1 MKNIFAFLAILAITV
16 SCGGNEDYYNI
27 EGYAQGGT
35 YRITLRSDLKK
46 CKELQE
52 GVERILADI
61 DNSISGYNPSSALSM
76 FNGNFNGNNEGP
88 CHASDGGVA
97 GSGMSGSEVSGSGMS
112 GSVMS
117 GSESPGRNPIL
128 TDIFALS
135 KKIYRE
141 CGGYFDVSS
150 GALFDAWGF
159 GFKEGTFP
167 DMADIDSIMDFTG
180 MDKIIFRDG
189 RLVKTDPRVTLNFN
203 AIAQGYTCDIIA
215 GYLAGEGITDMLVN
229 VGGEIFCRGVNP
241 SGKEWTIGIDAP
253 IDGNMV
259 AGEKLQTVI
268 EIPVSENGT
277 GVVTSGNYRKFYI
290 KDGKKYSH
298 TVNPKTGLPV
308 EHNLLSATVI
318 SDNASAEAILAL
330 ADGTE
335 VTDSTGMADGTGIT
349 NGTGMA
355 DGTGK
360 ATDTGIGKCTAL
372 ADALATYM
380 MVVGVEESIAYVQN
394 HPGIEAVLIYEEDGA
409 IKTWMSEGV
418 IVSGEK

>member
-88 CHASDGGVA
+88 CHASDSGVA
-97 GSGMSGSEVSGSGMS
+97 GSGMSGSGMS
-112 GSVMS
+112 GS
-117 GSESPGRNPIL
+117 EAPGRNPIL

-135 KKIYRE
+135 ERIYRE

-330 ADGTE
+330 ADGPGITDGTE
-335 VTDSTGMADGTGIT
+335 VTDSTGMADGTG
-349 NGTGMA
+349 
-355 DGTGK
+355 K
-360 ATDTGIGKCTAL
+360 ATDAGIGKCTAL

>member
-88 CHASDGGVA
+88 CQASDSGVA
-97 GSGMSGSEVSGSGMS
+97 GGEVSGNVMS

-135 KKIYRE
+135 ERIYRE

-290 KDGKKYSH
+290 RDGKKYSH

-330 ADGTE
+330 ADSTEVTDGTE
-335 VTDSTGMADGTGIT
+335 VTDS
-349 NGTGMA
+349 TGMA

-409 IKTWMSEGV
+409 IKTWMSKGV
-418 IVSGEK
+418 IVSGGK

>member
-1 MKNIFAFLAILAITV
+1 MKNIFVFLAILAITV
-16 SCGGNEDYYNI
+16 SCGKNEDYYNI

-46 CKELQE
+46 CKELQG

-88 CHASDGGVA
+88 CHASDSGVA
-97 GSGMSGSEVSGSGMS
+97 GSGMSGSGMS
-112 GSVMS
+112 GSEV
-117 GSESPGRNPIL
+117 PGRNPIL

-135 KKIYRE
+135 ERIYRE

-159 GFKEGTFP
+159 GFKKGTFP

-330 ADGTE
+330 ADGPGITDGTE
-335 VTDSTGMADGTGIT
+335 VTDSTGMADGTG
-349 NGTGMA
+349 
-355 DGTGK
+355 K
-360 ATDTGIGKCTAL
+360 ATDAGIGKCTAL

>member
-88 CHASDGGVA
+88 CQAPD
-97 GSGMSGSEVSGSGMS
+97 SEVSGSEAPGNGMS
-112 GSVMS
+112 DSVMS
-117 GSESPGRNPIL
+117 DSEVPGRNPIL

-135 KKIYRE
+135 ERIYRE

-330 ADGTE
+330 ADGPGITDGTE
-335 VTDSTGMADGTGIT
+335 VTDSTGMADGTG
-349 NGTGMA
+349 
-355 DGTGK
+355 K
-360 ATDTGIGKCTAL
+360 ATDAGIGKCTAL

>member
-1 MKNIFAFLAILAITV
+1 MKNIFVFLAILAITV
-16 SCGGNEDYYNI
+16 SCGENEDYYNI

-46 CKELQE
+46 CKELQG

-61 DNSISGYNPSSALSM
+61 DNAISGYNPSSALSM

-88 CHASDGGVA
+88 CHASDSGVA
-97 GSGMSGSEVSGSGMS
+97 GSGMSGSEV
-112 GSVMS
+112 
-117 GSESPGRNPIL
+117 PGRNPIL

-135 KKIYRE
+135 ERIYRE

-318 SDNASAEAILAL
+318 SDNTSAEAILAL
-330 ADGTE
+330 ADGTGKT
-335 VTDSTGMADGTGIT
+335 TDAE
-349 NGTGMA
+349 N
-355 DGTGK
+355 
-360 ATDTGIGKCTAL
+360 GKCTAL

-418 IVSGEK
+418 IVSGQK

>member
-1 MKNIFAFLAILAITV
+1 MKNIFVFLAILAITV
-16 SCGGNEDYYNI
+16 SCGENEDYYNI

-46 CKELQE
+46 CKELQG

-61 DNSISGYNPSSALSM
+61 DNAISGYNPSSALSM

-88 CHASDGGVA
+88 CHASDSGVA
-97 GSGMSGSEVSGSGMS
+97 GSGMSGSEV
-112 GSVMS
+112 
-117 GSESPGRNPIL
+117 PGRNPIL

-135 KKIYRE
+135 ERIYRE

-159 GFKEGTFP
+159 GFKEGIFP

-330 ADGTE
+330 ADGPGITDGTE
-335 VTDSTGMADGTGIT
+335 VTDSTGMADGTG
-349 NGTGMA
+349 
-355 DGTGK
+355 K
-360 ATDTGIGKCTAL
+360 ATDAGIGKCTAL

>member
-88 CHASDGGVA
+88 CQASDSGVA
-97 GSGMSGSEVSGSGMS
+97 GSEAPGNGMSGSGMSGSEA
-112 GSVMS
+112 
-117 GSESPGRNPIL
+117 PGRNPIL

-135 KKIYRE
+135 ERIYRE

-330 ADGTE
+330 ADGPGITDGTE
-335 VTDSTGMADGTGIT
+335 VTDSTGMADGTG
-349 NGTGMA
+349 
-355 DGTGK
+355 K
-360 ATDTGIGKCTAL
+360 ATDAGIGKCTAL

>member
-16 SCGGNEDYYNI
+16 SCGENEDYYNI

-97 GSGMSGSEVSGSGMS
+97 GSGMSGSGMS
-112 GSVMS
+112 GSEV
-117 GSESPGRNPIL
+117 PGRNPIL

-135 KKIYRE
+135 ERIYRE

-330 ADGTE
+330 ADGPGITDGTE
-335 VTDSTGMADGTGIT
+335 VTDSTGMADGTG
-349 NGTGMA
+349 
-355 DGTGK
+355 K
-360 ATDTGIGKCTAL
+360 ATDAGIGKCTAL

>member
-88 CHASDGGVA
+88 CQAPDSEVSGSEAPGNGMS
-97 GSGMSGSEVSGSGMS
+97 GSGMSGSEV
-112 GSVMS
+112 
-117 GSESPGRNPIL
+117 PGRNPIL

-135 KKIYRE
+135 ERIYRE

-330 ADGTE
+330 ADGPGITDGTE
-335 VTDSTGMADGTGIT
+335 VTDSTGMADGTG
-349 NGTGMA
+349 
-355 DGTGK
+355 K
-360 ATDTGIGKCTAL
+360 ATDAGIGKCTAL

>member
-16 SCGGNEDYYNI
+16 SCGENEDYYNI

-46 CKELQE
+46 CKELQG

-61 DNSISGYNPSSALSM
+61 DNAISGYNPSSALFM
-76 FNGNFNGNNEGP
+76 FNGNDEGP
-88 CHASDGGVA
+88 CRASDNGQ
-97 GSGMSGSEVSGSGMS
+97 SGREVSDSAIS
-112 GSVMS
+112 S
-117 GSESPGRNPIL
+117 SEAPGRNPIL

-135 KKIYRE
+135 ERIYRE

-159 GFKEGTFP
+159 GFKKGTFP

-229 VGGEIFCRGVNP
+229 VGGEIFCLGVNP

-290 KDGKKYSH
+290 RDGKKYSH

-318 SDNASAEAILAL
+318 SDNVSAEAILAL
-330 ADGTE
+330 ADGTGKT
-335 VTDSTGMADGTGIT
+335 TDAG
-349 NGTGMA
+349 N
-355 DGTGK
+355 
-360 ATDTGIGKCTAL
+360 GKCTAL

-380 MVVGVEESIAYVQN
+380 MVVGVEESIAYVQS

>member
-97 GSGMSGSEVSGSGMS
+97 GSGMSGSGMS
-112 GSVMS
+112 GSEV
-117 GSESPGRNPIL
+117 PGRNPIL

>member
-1 MKNIFAFLAILAITV
+1 MKNIFAFLTILAITV

-35 YRITLRSDLKK
+35 YRITLRSNLKK

-88 CHASDGGVA
+88 CHASDSGVA
-97 GSGMSGSEVSGSGMS
+97 GSGMSGSEV
-112 GSVMS
+112 
-117 GSESPGRNPIL
+117 PGRNPIL

-135 KKIYRE
+135 ERIYRE

-330 ADGTE
+330 ADGPGITDGTE
-335 VTDSTGMADGTGIT
+335 VTDSTGMADGTG
-349 NGTGMA
+349 
-355 DGTGK
+355 K
-360 ATDTGIGKCTAL
+360 ATDAGIGKCTAL

>member
-76 FNGNFNGNNEGP
+76 FNGNFNGNNEGS
-88 CHASDGGVA
+88 CHASDSGVA
-97 GSGMSGSEVSGSGMS
+97 GSGMSGSGMS
-112 GSVMS
+112 D
-117 GSESPGRNPIL
+117 SEAPGRNPIL

-135 KKIYRE
+135 ERIYRE

-180 MDKIIFRDG
+180 MDKIIFRNG

-229 VGGEIFCRGVNP
+229 VGGEIFCWGVNP

-330 ADGTE
+330 ADGPGITDGTE
-335 VTDSTGMADGTGIT
+335 VTDSTGMADGTG
-349 NGTGMA
+349 
-355 DGTGK
+355 K
-360 ATDTGIGKCTAL
+360 ATDAGIGKCTAL

>member
-88 CHASDGGVA
+88 CQAPD
-97 GSGMSGSEVSGSGMS
+97 SEVSGSEAPGNGMS
-112 GSVMS
+112 D
-117 GSESPGRNPIL
+117 SEVPGRNPIL

-135 KKIYRE
+135 ERIYRE

-330 ADGTE
+330 ADGPGITDGTE
-335 VTDSTGMADGTGIT
+335 VTDSTGMADGTG
-349 NGTGMA
+349 
-355 DGTGK
+355 K
-360 ATDTGIGKCTAL
+360 ATDAGIGKCTAL

-394 HPGIEAVLIYEEDGA
+394 HPGIEAVLIYEENGA

>member
-88 CHASDGGVA
+88 CHAPDSEVSGSEAPGNGMS
-97 GSGMSGSEVSGSGMS
+97 GSGMSGSEV
-112 GSVMS
+112 
-117 GSESPGRNPIL
+117 PGRNPIL

-135 KKIYRE
+135 ERIYRE

-330 ADGTE
+330 ADGPGITDGTE
-335 VTDSTGMADGTGIT
+335 VTDSTGMADGTG
-349 NGTGMA
+349 
-355 DGTGK
+355 K
-360 ATDTGIGKCTAL
+360 ATDAGIGKCTAL

-409 IKTWMSEGV
+409 IKTWISEGV

>member
-88 CHASDGGVA
+88 CHASDSGVA
-97 GSGMSGSEVSGSGMS
+97 GSEAPGNGMSD
-112 GSVMS
+112 SVMS
-117 GSESPGRNPIL
+117 DSEAPGRNPIL

-135 KKIYRE
+135 ERIYRE

-215 GYLAGEGITDMLVN
+215 GYLAGEGITDMLIN

-330 ADGTE
+330 ADGPGITDGTE
-335 VTDSTGMADGTGIT
+335 VTDSTGMADGTG
-349 NGTGMA
+349 
-355 DGTGK
+355 K
-360 ATDTGIGKCTAL
+360 ATDAGIGKCTAL

>member
-61 DNSISGYNPSSALSM
+61 DNSISGYNPSSALSL

-88 CHASDGGVA
+88 CHASDSGVA
-97 GSGMSGSEVSGSGMS
+97 GSGMSGSEV
-112 GSVMS
+112 
-117 GSESPGRNPIL
+117 PGRNPIL

-135 KKIYRE
+135 ERIYRE

-330 ADGTE
+330 ADGPGITDGTE
-335 VTDSTGMADGTGIT
+335 VTDSTGMADGTG
-349 NGTGMA
+349 
-355 DGTGK
+355 K
-360 ATDTGIGKCTAL
+360 ATDAGIGKCTAL

>member
-88 CHASDGGVA
+88 CHASDSGVA
-97 GSGMSGSEVSGSGMS
+97 GSGMSGSEVP
-112 GSVMS
+112 
-117 GSESPGRNPIL
+117 GSEVPGRNPIL

-135 KKIYRE
+135 ERIYRE

-330 ADGTE
+330 ADGPGITDGTE
-335 VTDSTGMADGTGIT
+335 VTDSTGMADGTG
-349 NGTGMA
+349 
-355 DGTGK
+355 K
-360 ATDTGIGKCTAL
+360 ATDAGIGKCTAL

-418 IVSGEK
+418 IVSGQK

>member
-46 CKELQE
+46 CKELQG
-52 GVERILADI
+52 GVERILAEI
-61 DNSISGYNPSSALSM
+61 DNAISGYNPSSALSM
-76 FNGNFNGNNEGP
+76 FNGNDEGP
-88 CHASDGGVA
+88 CRASDNGQ
-97 GSGMSGSEVSGSGMS
+97 SGREVSDSAIS
-112 GSVMS
+112 S
-117 GSESPGRNPIL
+117 SEAPGRNPIL

-135 KKIYRE
+135 ERIYRE

-159 GFKEGTFP
+159 GFKKGTFP

-203 AIAQGYTCDIIA
+203 AIAQGYTCDIIT

-229 VGGEIFCRGVNP
+229 VGGEIFCLGVNP

-290 KDGKKYSH
+290 RDGKKYSH

-318 SDNASAEAILAL
+318 SDNVSAEAILAL
-330 ADGTE
+330 ADGTGKT
-335 VTDSTGMADGTGIT
+335 TDAG
-349 NGTGMA
+349 N
-355 DGTGK
+355 
-360 ATDTGIGKCTAL
+360 GKCTAL

-418 IVSGEK
+418 IVSGQK

>member
-46 CKELQE
+46 CKELQG
-52 GVERILADI
+52 GVERILAEI
-61 DNSISGYNPSSALSM
+61 DNAISGYNPSSALSM
-76 FNGNFNGNNEGP
+76 FNGNDEGS
-88 CHASDGGVA
+88 CRASDNGQ
-97 GSGMSGSEVSGSGMS
+97 SGREVSDSAIS
-112 GSVMS
+112 S
-117 GSESPGRNPIL
+117 SEAPGRNPIL

-135 KKIYRE
+135 ERIYRE

-159 GFKEGTFP
+159 GFKKGTFP

-229 VGGEIFCRGVNP
+229 VGGEIFCLGVNP

-290 KDGKKYSH
+290 RDGKKYSH

-318 SDNASAEAILAL
+318 SDNVSAEAILAL
-330 ADGTE
+330 ADGTGKT
-335 VTDSTGMADGTGIT
+335 TDAG
-349 NGTGMA
+349 N
-355 DGTGK
+355 
-360 ATDTGIGKCTAL
+360 GKCTAL

-418 IVSGEK
+418 IVSGQK

>member
-88 CHASDGGVA
+88 CQASD
-97 GSGMSGSEVSGSGMS
+97 SGMSGSEV
-112 GSVMS
+112 
-117 GSESPGRNPIL
+117 PGRNPIL

-135 KKIYRE
+135 ERIYRE

-229 VGGEIFCRGVNP
+229 VGGEIFCLGVNP

-290 KDGKKYSH
+290 RDGKKYSH

-318 SDNASAEAILAL
+318 SDNVSAEAILAL
-330 ADGTE
+330 ADGTGKT
-335 VTDSTGMADGTGIT
+335 TDAG
-349 NGTGMA
+349 N
-355 DGTGK
+355 
-360 ATDTGIGKCTAL
+360 GKCTAL

>member
-16 SCGGNEDYYNI
+16 SCGENEDYYNI

-46 CKELQE
+46 CKELQG

-61 DNSISGYNPSSALSM
+61 DNAISGYNPSSALFM
-76 FNGNFNGNNEGP
+76 FNGNDEGP
-88 CHASDGGVA
+88 CRASDNGQ
-97 GSGMSGSEVSGSGMS
+97 SGREVSDSAIS
-112 GSVMS
+112 S
-117 GSESPGRNPIL
+117 SEAPGRNPIL

-135 KKIYRE
+135 ERIYRE

-159 GFKEGTFP
+159 GFKKGTFP

-229 VGGEIFCRGVNP
+229 VGGEIFCLGVNP

-290 KDGKKYSH
+290 RDGKKYSH

-318 SDNASAEAILAL
+318 SDNVSAEAILAL
-330 ADGTE
+330 ADGTGKT
-335 VTDSTGMADGTGIT
+335 TDAG
-349 NGTGMA
+349 N
-355 DGTGK
+355 
-360 ATDTGIGKCTAL
+360 GKCTAL

-380 MVVGVEESIAYVQN
+380 MVVGVEESIAYVQS

-418 IVSGEK
+418 IVSGQK

>member
-88 CHASDGGVA
+88 CQAPD
-97 GSGMSGSEVSGSGMS
+97 SEVSGSEAPGNGMS
-112 GSVMS
+112 DSVMS
-117 GSESPGRNPIL
+117 DSEAPGRNPIL

-135 KKIYRE
+135 ERIYRE

-330 ADGTE
+330 ADGPGITDGTE
-335 VTDSTGMADGTGIT
+335 VTDSTGMADGTG
-349 NGTGMA
+349 
-355 DGTGK
+355 K
-360 ATDTGIGKCTAL
+360 ATDAGIGKCTAL

>member
-16 SCGGNEDYYNI
+16 SCGENEDYYNI

-97 GSGMSGSEVSGSGMS
+97 GSGMSGSEV
-112 GSVMS
+112 
-117 GSESPGRNPIL
+117 PGRNPIL

-135 KKIYRE
+135 ERIYRE

-330 ADGTE
+330 ADGPGITDGTE
-335 VTDSTGMADGTGIT
+335 VTDSTGMADGTG
-349 NGTGMA
+349 
-355 DGTGK
+355 K
-360 ATDTGIGKCTAL
+360 ATDAGIGKCTAL

>member
-88 CHASDGGVA
+88 CQASDSGVA
-97 GSGMSGSEVSGSGMS
+97 GSEAPGNGMSGSGMSGSEA
-112 GSVMS
+112 
-117 GSESPGRNPIL
+117 PGRNPIL

-135 KKIYRE
+135 ERIYRE

-330 ADGTE
+330 ADGTGKT
-335 VTDSTGMADGTGIT
+335 TDAG
-349 NGTGMA
+349 N
-355 DGTGK
+355 
-360 ATDTGIGKCTAL
+360 GKCTAL

>member
-88 CHASDGGVA
+88 CQASDSGMA
-97 GSGMSGSEVSGSGMS
+97 GSGMSGSEV
-112 GSVMS
+112 
-117 GSESPGRNPIL
+117 PGRNPIL

-135 KKIYRE
+135 ERIYRE

-330 ADGTE
+330 ADGPGITDGTE
-335 VTDSTGMADGTGIT
+335 VTDSTGMADGTG
-349 NGTGMA
+349 
-355 DGTGK
+355 K
-360 ATDTGIGKCTAL
+360 ATDAGIGKCTAL

>member
-88 CHASDGGVA
+88 CHASDCGVA
-97 GSGMSGSEVSGSGMS
+97 GSGMSGSGMS
-112 GSVMS
+112 GSEV
-117 GSESPGRNPIL
+117 PGRNPIL

-135 KKIYRE
+135 ERIYRE

-330 ADGTE
+330 ADGPGITDGTE
-335 VTDSTGMADGTGIT
+335 VTDSTGMADGTG
-349 NGTGMA
+349 
-355 DGTGK
+355 K
-360 ATDTGIGKCTAL
+360 ATDAGIGKCTAL

>member
-88 CHASDGGVA
+88 CHASDSGVA
-97 GSGMSGSEVSGSGMS
+97 GSEAPGNGMSGSGMSGSEV
-112 GSVMS
+112 
-117 GSESPGRNPIL
+117 PGRNPIL

-135 KKIYRE
+135 ERIYRE

-330 ADGTE
+330 ADGPGITDGTE
-335 VTDSTGMADGTGIT
+335 VTDSTGMADGTG
-349 NGTGMA
+349 
-355 DGTGK
+355 K
-360 ATDTGIGKCTAL
+360 ATDAGIGKCTAL

-409 IKTWMSEGV
+409 IKTWISEGV

>member
-1 MKNIFAFLAILAITV
+1 MKNIFVFLAILAITV
-16 SCGGNEDYYNI
+16 SCGENEDYYNI

-46 CKELQE
+46 CKELQG

-61 DNSISGYNPSSALSM
+61 DNAISGYNPSSALSM

-88 CHASDGGVA
+88 CHASDSGVA
-97 GSGMSGSEVSGSGMS
+97 GSGMSGSEV
-112 GSVMS
+112 
-117 GSESPGRNPIL
+117 PGRNPIL

-135 KKIYRE
+135 ERIYRE

-159 GFKEGTFP
+159 GFKEGIFP

-318 SDNASAEAILAL
+318 SDNTSAEAILAL
-330 ADGTE
+330 ADGTGKT
-335 VTDSTGMADGTGIT
+335 TDAE
-349 NGTGMA
+349 N
-355 DGTGK
+355 
-360 ATDTGIGKCTAL
+360 GKCTAL

-418 IVSGEK
+418 IVSGQK

>member
-97 GSGMSGSEVSGSGMS
+97 GSGMSGSGMS
-112 GSVMS
+112 GSEV
-117 GSESPGRNPIL
+117 PGRNPIL

-135 KKIYRE
+135 ERIYRE

-330 ADGTE
+330 ADGPGITDGTE
-335 VTDSTGMADGTGIT
+335 VTDSTGMADGTG
-349 NGTGMA
+349 
-355 DGTGK
+355 K
-360 ATDTGIGKCTAL
+360 ATDAGIGKCTAL

>member
-88 CHASDGGVA
+88 CHTSDSGVA
-97 GSGMSGSEVSGSGMS
+97 GSGMSGSEV
-112 GSVMS
+112 
-117 GSESPGRNPIL
+117 PGRNPIL

-135 KKIYRE
+135 ERIYRE

-330 ADGTE
+330 ADGPGITDGTE
-335 VTDSTGMADGTGIT
+335 VTDSTGMADGTG
-349 NGTGMA
+349 
-355 DGTGK
+355 K
-360 ATDTGIGKCTAL
+360 ATDAGIGKCTAL

>member
-1 MKNIFAFLAILAITV
+1 
-16 SCGGNEDYYNI
+16 
-27 EGYAQGGT
+27 
-35 YRITLRSDLKK
+35 
-46 CKELQE
+46 
-52 GVERILADI
+52 
-61 DNSISGYNPSSALSM
+61 
-76 FNGNFNGNNEGP
+76 
-88 CHASDGGVA
+88 
-97 GSGMSGSEVSGSGMS
+97 MSGSEV
-112 GSVMS
+112 
-117 GSESPGRNPIL
+117 PGRNPIL

-135 KKIYRE
+135 ERIYRE

-330 ADGTE
+330 ADGPGITDGTE
-335 VTDSTGMADGTGIT
+335 VTDSTGMADGTG
-349 NGTGMA
+349 
-355 DGTGK
+355 K
-360 ATDTGIGKCTAL
+360 ATDAGIGKCTAL

>member
-88 CHASDGGVA
+88 CQAPDSEVSGSEAPGNGMS
-97 GSGMSGSEVSGSGMS
+97 GSGMSGSEV
-112 GSVMS
+112 
-117 GSESPGRNPIL
+117 PGRNPIL

-135 KKIYRE
+135 ERIYRE

-330 ADGTE
+330 ADGPGITDGTE
-335 VTDSTGMADGTGIT
+335 VTDSTGMADGTG
-349 NGTGMA
+349 
-355 DGTGK
+355 K
-360 ATDTGIGKCTAL
+360 ATDAGIGKCTAL

-394 HPGIEAVLIYEEDGA
+394 HPGIEAVLIYEENGA

>member
-35 YRITLRSDLKK
+35 YSITLRSDLKK

-88 CHASDGGVA
+88 CHASDSGVA
-97 GSGMSGSEVSGSGMS
+97 GSEAPGNGMSD
-112 GSVMS
+112 SVMS
-117 GSESPGRNPIL
+117 DSEAPGRNPIL

-135 KKIYRE
+135 ERIYRE

-215 GYLAGEGITDMLVN
+215 GYLAGEGITDMLIN

-330 ADGTE
+330 ADGPGITDGTE
-335 VTDSTGMADGTGIT
+335 VTDSTGMADGTG
-349 NGTGMA
+349 
-355 DGTGK
+355 K
-360 ATDTGIGKCTAL
+360 ATDAGIGKCTAL

>member
-16 SCGGNEDYYNI
+16 SCGENEDYYNI

-97 GSGMSGSEVSGSGMS
+97 GSGMS

-330 ADGTE
+330 ADGTGKADGTE

-418 IVSGEK
+418 IVSGGK